1 VITIMVF
8 IKTSFFFI
16 LSILTSGNSLV
27 VQKGASN
34 HGKNDNG
41 GRLTKAKQA
50 KEDQTLKAKS
60 LEAQSNENVPRLVGF
75 QQGVFNKDCLDF
87 ANSKYTHI
95 IVAFVVTYTGFDG
108 CTPAP
113 DCYSCSTT
121 CQLLPVARDLCKD
134 ASGTSLQLTR
144 DRTDLTALQ
153 AVRDQISKWRGNNER
168 KVLISIGGAGQD
180 KCWSTKTTA
189 CKDNQGTLASDLAN
203 LVTDYG
209 FDGVDIDYEV
219 SPANKAESDVGQE
232 DLDFLKEFTK
242 SLRTRLP
249 AEKLL
254 SHSPRDDAMESKA
267 EYFKSL
273 QKDAEYRNSIT
284 WIQPQFYNGMR
295 NVVKDGIDIGQADN
309 ESAKTIF
316 GNLVKLFGDANKVG
330 FGFCLKDCTPV
341 ATSTEAISVIQKIKE
356 ATNICAIGGV
366 FMWELAND
374 SIEGTSWGNS
384 VADEALKSS
393 CAGPVTQAPTT
404 LAPVTT
410 LAPTTLAPMLTPA
423 PTPIQEDIN
432 KTPVLIR
439 GVKIKK
445 GKAKSPVISKAKSP
459 KSSKAK
465 SPKSSKGR
473 LFQTVNT
480 NPNQVL
486 TVDQLQNI
494 CSNYCVNYAA
504 GVASSVTISGS
515 SSHISSTAT
524 SVTLGT
530 TVSTASGNYSG

>member
-1 VITIMVF
+1 MCRAAKKTNKFSLFISSITVTRIRVITIMVF
-8 IKTSFFFI
+8 IKTSLFFI

-41 GRLTKAKQA
+41 GRLTKVKQA

-60 LEAQSNENVPRLVGF
+60 LEVQSNENVPRLVGF
-75 QQGVFNKDCLDF
+75 QQGAFNKDCLDF

-108 CTPAP
+108 CTSAP

-134 ASGTSLQLTR
+134 ASGTPLQLTM

-189 CKDNQGTLASDLAN
+189 CKDNQETLADKLAS

-219 SPANKAESDVGQE
+219 SPANTAESDVGQE

-267 EYFKSL
+267 GYFQSL
-273 QKDAEYRNSIT
+273 QNDAEYRNSIT

-295 NVVKDGIDIGQADN
+295 NVVTDGIDIGQADH

-330 FGFCLKDCTPV
+330 FGFCLKDCTPAV
-341 ATSTEAISVIQKIKE
+341 TSTEAISVIQQIKE

-374 SIEGTSWGNS
+374 SIEGKSWGNS

-393 CAGPVTQAPTT
+393 CAGPGTPAPTT
-404 LAPVTT
+404 LAPVVVAPATPTPTTT
-410 LAPTTLAPMLTPA
+410 LAPVVVAPVMPAPTTLAPTALAPVMPA
-423 PTPIQEDIN
+423 PTLASVPIRE
-432 KTPVLIR
+432 
-439 GVKIKK
+439 VKIKK
-445 GKAKSPVISKAKSP
+445 GKAKSPKISKAKSP
-459 KSSKAK
+459 TR
-465 SPKSSKGR
+465 KG
-473 LFQTVNT
+473 
-480 NPNQVL
+480 
-486 TVDQLQNI
+486 
-494 CSNYCVNYAA
+494 
-504 GVASSVTISGS
+504 
-515 SSHISSTAT
+515 
-524 SVTLGT
+524 
-530 TVSTASGNYSG
+530 